1 MVSAKRVNASGCKGE
16 ECGNQCS
23 FGERRSM
30 IEEIIM
36 GVIADTGEHSHQQ
49 SGRMEKEREC
59 NI

>member
-1 MVSAKRVNASGCKGE
+1 
-16 ECGNQCS
+16 
-23 FGERRSM
+23 M

-49 SGRMEKEREC
+49 SGRTEKEREC